1 LALKVIPGEDIA
13 ALLRS
18 EIMKRI
24 FLAVFALSIF
34 LAAASMSSPAMLLAA
49 HTSSGGKGHVQS
61 SNSSLSLV
69 LLNSTDGLPHWG
81 QQVTF
86 TVSTTATAYPY
97 VNLKCYQSG
106 NLVAEGWAGFFQGAL
121 GDRTF
126 GLYSPQWTGG
136 AADCTAYL
144 DMDSN
149 GKWQQLA
156 STSFHVDP

>member
-1 LALKVIPGEDIA
+1 MRSVSYGSLRLGIA
-13 ALLRS
+13 SL
-18 EIMKRI
+18 
-24 FLAVFALSIF
+24 
-34 LAAASMSSPAMLLAA
+34 LAAAALFGVSVLGVGAA
-49 HTSSGGKGHVQS
+49 SGGGKGHVQS
-61 SNSSLSLV
+61 TNSSLSLV
-69 LLNSTDGLPHWG
+69 LLNSTDGGAHWG

-86 TVSTTATAYPY
+86 NVSTDATAYPY
-97 VNLKCYQSG
+97 VNLTCYQSG
-106 NLVAEGWAGFFQGAL
+106 NLVAEGWAGFFAGAL

-136 AADCTAYL
+136 AADCIAYL